1 MKYKKTS
8 VLVATLCLL
17 IGLSAVTLAANV
29 AGMDT
34 MVDSMDF
41 NNLDVISVYTVLGK
55 LAEWNVV
62 ADPHDVTG
70 KITLKVERMRL
81 ADALDTVS
89 QITGYHYILDGNTL
103 TVGSLERI
111 KRLIKTEIKFI
122 PVNNLSLATAKTLVE
137 TAIPEAVAQGD
148 EKAQR
153 LLVIG
158 TPEQLERA
166 EAIIAQYDTAGKQSF
181 DFQDQPIT
189 AILRTLGR
197 SAGINF
203 IVVGDVTGVISFVLS
218 DIAPRDAFN
227 YVVRQAGLVT
237 EMSPEGILCLKPA
250 PTEESASQDDTTAKP
265 ATPVVAEET
274 RLLPVKYIPVN
285 TAVDIISA
293 ALPSLKVKAS
303 QSTSFIAV
311 TGLPST
317 VQAAEQLLTW
327 HDFPSLRLG
336 GVVQQGSSVVALLEV
351 AGKPHVVKQGDIIGE
366 LQIETLSTQGITVQL
381 GSRREYIAVGG
392 TK

>member
-1 MKYKKTS
+1 MKYKITS

-17 IGLSAVTLAANV
+17 IGLGAVTQAANV

-41 NNLDVISVYTVLGK
+41 INLDVISVYTVLGK

-70 KITLKVERMRL
+70 KVTLKVERMRL

-122 PVNNLSLATAKTLVE
+122 PVNNLSLATAKTLIE
-137 TAIPEAVAQGD
+137 TAIPGAVAQGD

-158 TPEQLERA
+158 TPEQLEKA

-203 IVVGDVTGVISFVLS
+203 IVVGDVTGVLSFVLS

-227 YVVRQAGLVT
+227 YVVRQAGLVA

-250 PTEESASQDDTTAKP
+250 PTEEPAPQDDTTKP
-265 ATPVVAEET
+265 TAPVVAEET

-366 LQIETLSTQGITVQL
+366 LTIEMLSTQGITVQL

>member
-1 MKYKKTS
+1 MKYKITS

-17 IGLSAVTLAANV
+17 IGLGAVTQAANV

-227 YVVRQAGLVT
+227 YVVRQAGLVA